1 MSLPNGKNF
10 KNWIIRRPHLRPLSK
25 VMVSVSTTTRKVRDE
40 ISNLR

>member
-10 KNWIIRRPHLRPLSK
+10 KNWIIRRRFLRPLCK
-25 VMVSVSTTTRKVRDE
+25 ATETVSTTTRKVRDE